1 MIYTQWLKG
10 MDRIYVIILFL
21 KNNPETI
28 EIKYHEDSCSIKIA
42 RGVSN
47 SP

>member
-1 MIYTQWLKG
+1 